1 MRDLLRSLTGRL
13 RGGDEIAMAGLAVLV
28 GVAAGYGSVGFR
40 LAIDGIQFTV
50 YGSAADSVL
59 SAAREL
65 DWWHRLLAPALGGLG
80 VGLLIHFLMPERRP
94 QGVADVIAVRAAHGG
109 RMRLRDGLAQ
119 ALASAASIGVGASV
133 GREGPVVHLAAAV
146 GSWLGQRCRLER
158 TQWLTLLGCGVAS
171 GVAAA
176 FNAPIAGVFFALE
189 VVVGHYGLGAFAPV
203 VIAAVAGTIVARAE
217 FGDFPAFA
225 VPGVEIASYTEMP
238 AFLLLGIVCAAAA
251 TAFMIGT
258 RACARVAARTP
269 LPNWLKPALGGLGCG
284 ALAAGFPEVIG
295 VGYETTEL
303 ALGGAFDLPLLLVLI
318 VVKTLATVLCLGF
331 GFSGGVFSPSLC
343 IGALAGAA
351 FGIVAAAAVPEVGAN
366 PDTYGIVGMGAV
378 AAAVL
383 GAPISTIL
391 IVFELTG
398 DFSVTVAVMIAGRR
412 RIADLPPRSRRLV
425 LHAATR
431 RPRRRSVAGT
441 GKSGN
446 GRNRCTRPDDRALS
460 RCRRTDAHKR
470 PARTPGRRSRRWP
483 SCRRRPRP
491 ARRHRY
497 RSNDC
502 APNCSHRRPDGDRT
516 VADLA
521 DTDVHAVEPADGL
534 DRLLALF
541 EIDLA
546 APASGRGK
554 PRRTTPDR
562 RGTPRGRAR
571 RVQSRAAPSA
581 RRRPRPDLTGRGAVC
596 GGALA
601 RRYIAPVHARSARY
615 VHGRRR
621 RS

>member
-1 MRDLLRSLTGRL
+1 MRDLLRSLTRRL
-13 RGGDEIAMAGLAVLV
+13 RGGDEITMAGLAVLV

-65 DWWHRLLAPALGGLG
+65 DWWHRLLAPAVGGLG

-251 TAFMIGT
+251 TAFMTGA

-303 ALGGAFDLPLLLVLI
+303 ALGGSFDLPLLLVLI

-351 FGIVAAAAVPEVGAN
+351 FGIVAAAAVPAVGAN

-398 DFSVTVAVMIAGRR
+398 DFSVTVAVMIAVAVASLICRR
-412 RIADLPPRSRRLV
+412 VVGGSYFTLQLADRGV
-425 LHAATR
+425 
-431 RPRRRSVAGT
+431 
-441 GKSGN
+441 
-446 GRNRCTRPDDRALS
+446 DLS
-460 RCRRTDAHKR
+460 RAPERVATAGIAARDLMTVRFRVVDGRTSTSELRECLDDISEGGLYVVDAR
-470 PARTPGRRSRRWP
+470 GLLVGMVPFERLCAELFAPA
-483 SCRRRPRP
+483 
-491 ARRHRY
+491 
-497 RSNDC
+497 D
-502 APNCSHRRPDGDRT
+502 DGDRT
-516 VADLA
+516 VTDLA
-521 DTDVHAVEPADGL
+521 DTDTRAVELADGL
-534 DRLLALF
+534 DRVLALF
-541 EIDLA
+541 ESTSERQL
-546 APASGRGK
+546 P
-554 PRRTTPDR
+554 
-562 RGTPRGRAR
+562 
-571 RVQSRAAPSA
+571 VVESRAAP
-581 RRRPRPDLTGRGAVC
+581 RPVGVVRHEDALAAYNRALIRQHAVGRGQT
-596 GGALA
+596 
-601 RRYIAPVHARSARY
+601 
-615 VHGRRR
+615 
-621 RS
+621 

>member
-1 MRDLLRSLTGRL
+1 
-13 RGGDEIAMAGLAVLV
+13 MACLAVLV

-65 DWWHRLLAPALGGLG
+65 DWWHRLLAPAVGGLG
-80 VGLLIHFLMPERRP
+80 VGLLIHFLMPGRRP

-303 ALGGAFDLPLLLVLI
+303 ALGGAFDLRLLLVLI

-398 DFSVTVAVMIAGRR
+398 DFSVTVAVMIAVAVASLICRR
-412 RIADLPPRSRRLV
+412 AVGGSYFTLQLADR
-425 LHAATR
+425 
-431 RPRRRSVAGT
+431 GI
-441 GKSGN
+441 
-446 GRNRCTRPDDRALS
+446 DLS
-460 RCRRTDAHKR
+460 RAPERVATAGIAARDLMTGRFRVVDGRMFTSELRDCLDGTSDGGLYVVDAR
-470 PARTPGRRSRRWP
+470 GLLVGTVPFERLCGELLAPA
-483 SCRRRPRP
+483 
-491 ARRHRY
+491 
-497 RSNDC
+497 D
-502 APNCSHRRPDGDRT
+502 DGDRT
-516 VADLA
+516 VTDLA
-521 DTDVHAVEPADGL
+521 DTEFLTVELADGL
-534 DRLLALF
+534 DRVLALF
-541 EIDLA
+541 ESTSERQL
-546 APASGRGK
+546 P
-554 PRRTTPDR
+554 
-562 RGTPRGRAR
+562 
-571 RVQSRAAPSA
+571 VVESRAAP
-581 RRRPRPDLTGRGAVC
+581 RPVGVVRHEDALAAYNRALLRQHAVGRGQT
-596 GGALA
+596 
-601 RRYIAPVHARSARY
+601 
-615 VHGRRR
+615 
-621 RS
+621 

>member
-1 MRDLLRSLTGRL
+1 
-13 RGGDEIAMAGLAVLV
+13 MAGLAVLV

-65 DWWHRLLAPALGGLG
+65 DWWHRLLAPAVGGLG
-80 VGLLIHFLMPERRP
+80 VGLLIHFLMPDRRP

-251 TAFMIGT
+251 TAFMTGA

-303 ALGGAFDLPLLLVLI
+303 ALGGSFDLPLLLVLI

-351 FGIVAAAAVPEVGAN
+351 FGIVAAAAVPAVGAN

-398 DFSVTVAVMIAGRR
+398 DFSVTVAVMIAVAVASLICRR
-412 RIADLPPRSRRLV
+412 VVGGSYFTLQLADRGV
-425 LHAATR
+425 
-431 RPRRRSVAGT
+431 
-441 GKSGN
+441 
-446 GRNRCTRPDDRALS
+446 DLS
-460 RCRRTDAHKR
+460 RAPERVATAGIAARDLMTVRFRVVDGRTSTSELRECLDDISEGGLYVVDAR
-470 PARTPGRRSRRWP
+470 GLLVGMVPFERL
-483 SCRRRPRP
+483 
-491 ARRHRY
+491 
-497 RSNDC
+497 C
-502 APNCSHRRPDGDRT
+502 AELFAPVDDGDRT

-521 DTDVHAVEPADGL
+521 DTDTRAVELADGL
-534 DRLLALF
+534 DRVLALF
-541 EIDLA
+541 ESTAERQL
-546 APASGRGK
+546 P
-554 PRRTTPDR
+554 
-562 RGTPRGRAR
+562 
-571 RVQSRAAPSA
+571 VVESRAAP
-581 RRRPRPDLTGRGAVC
+581 RPVGVVRHEDALAAYNRALLRQHAVGRGQT
-596 GGALA
+596 
-601 RRYIAPVHARSARY
+601 
-615 VHGRRR
+615 
-621 RS
+621 

>member
-1 MRDLLRSLTGRL
+1 
-13 RGGDEIAMAGLAVLV
+13 MACLAVLV

-65 DWWHRLLAPALGGLG
+65 DWWHRLLAPAVGGLG
-80 VGLLIHFLMPERRP
+80 VGLLIHFLMPGRRP

-303 ALGGAFDLPLLLVLI
+303 ALGGAFDLRLLLVLI
-318 VVKTLATVLCLGF
+318 VVKTLATMLCLGF

-398 DFSVTVAVMIAGRR
+398 DFSVTVAVMIAVAVASLICRR
-412 RIADLPPRSRRLV
+412 AVGGSYFTLQLADRGVDLSRAPER
-425 LHAATR
+425 AATAGIAAR
-431 RPRRRSVAGT
+431 DLMTVRFRAVDGRTSTSHLRECLDGASVGGLHVVDARGLLVGT
-441 GKSGN
+441 VPFE
-446 GRNRCTRPDDRALS
+446 RLCAELF
-460 RCRRTDAHKR
+460 A
-470 PARTPGRRSRRWP
+470 PA
-483 SCRRRPRP
+483 
-491 ARRHRY
+491 
-497 RSNDC
+497 D
-502 APNCSHRRPDGDRT
+502 DGDRT
-516 VADLA
+516 MADLA

-541 EIDLA
+541 ESTSERQL
-546 APASGRGK
+546 P
-554 PRRTTPDR
+554 
-562 RGTPRGRAR
+562 
-571 RVQSRAAPSA
+571 VVESRAAPRLIGVVRHEDA
-581 RRRPRPDLTGRGAVC
+581 LAAYNRALLRQHAVGRGQT
-596 GGALA
+596 
-601 RRYIAPVHARSARY
+601 
-615 VHGRRR
+615 
-621 RS
+621 

>member
-1 MRDLLRSLTGRL
+1 MRGLLRSLTGRL
-13 RGGDEIAMAGLAVLV
+13 RRDDEIAMAGLAVLV

-50 YGSAADSVL
+50 YGSAAHSVL

-65 DWWHRLLAPALGGLG
+65 DWWHRLLAPAVGGLG
-80 VGLLIHFLMPERRP
+80 VGVLIHFLMPERRP

-251 TAFMIGT
+251 TAFMAGT

-284 ALAAGFPEVIG
+284 VLAAGFPEVIG

-318 VVKTLATVLCLGF
+318 VVKTLATALCLGF

-398 DFSVTVAVMIAGRR
+398 DFSVTVAVMIAVAVASLICRR
-412 RIADLPPRSRRLV
+412 AVGGSYFTLQLADRGVDLSRAPER
-425 LHAATR
+425 AAT
-431 RPRRRSVAGT
+431 AGIAARDLMT
-441 GKSGN
+441 ARFRVVD
-446 GRNRCTRPDDRALS
+446 GRTSTSDLRERLDGA
-460 RCRRTDAHKR
+460 
-470 PARTPGRRSRRWP
+470 
-483 SCRRRPRP
+483 
-491 ARRHRY
+491 
-497 RSNDC
+497 
-502 APNCSHRRPDGDRT
+502 PDGGLYVVDARGLLVGIVPFERLCAELFAPADDGNRT
-516 VADLA
+516 MADLA
-521 DTDVHAVEPADGL
+521 DTDIHAVEPADGL
-534 DRLLALF
+534 DRVLALF
-541 EIDLA
+541 ESTSERQL
-546 APASGRGK
+546 P
-554 PRRTTPDR
+554 
-562 RGTPRGRAR
+562 
-571 RVQSRAAPSA
+571 VVESRAAP
-581 RRRPRPDLTGRGAVC
+581 RPVGVVRHEDALAAYNRALLRQHAVGRGQT
-596 GGALA
+596 
-601 RRYIAPVHARSARY
+601 
-615 VHGRRR
+615 
-621 RS
+621 